1 MSIDEEKIKLNTP
14 TDEIAAGGEDVPAA
28 EIASPTPSSEVEN
41 TSQAVEDNAS
51 QSETE
56 NTVQAEVENI
66 SQTEA
71 VQAEEI
77 TAASETVQS
86 EDGEQ
91 ECPSQNQAAATQA
104 KPQKS
109 KASKIIL
116 NVVLVMLIA
125 LGIYSLFKVV
135 NEIPDA
141 SSSIG
146 DVFANASPWFM
157 VLLVVIV
164 LSIMFL
170 DCTKFCIIDK
180 TVTGKV
186 RLPSSV
192 KTSFL
197 GKYYDAV
204 TPFST
209 GGQPMQIYY
218 LNSKGISGGN
228 STAIVLIRYF
238 SSILTWV
245 SLGAVLM
252 IVGTV
257 NHVLDDTTGK
267 TLLLVAG
274 WVGVGVNLILPIF
287 IAFFLIFPK
296 AMIKLTRGIVR
307 LGKKMKIVKDEEK
320 TLKKATKVVDDFKH
334 SFKVMATSPVMLIML
349 VLVSY
354 AEAFLTFSVPYF
366 VMKAFSCDVQGQFIT
381 IMALNAFATFGVSF
395 IPTPGNSG
403 VMEGMAALA
412 FSAAAGN
419 TLAWSVLVWRL
430 AVYYIYI
437 IIGLVITV
445 RDIIKKN
452 IINRRNKNK
461 TRKNC

>member
-1 MSIDEEKIKLNTP
+1 MSIDEENLKLDTPLDDSVKIESNDAAAETIP
-14 TDEIAAGGEDVPAA
+14 TDCVEQEVTDQLQNAEQENIAETQTV
-28 EIASPTPSSEVEN
+28 EQEVSN
-41 TSQAVEDNAS
+41 QTQAVEQGTPD
-51 QSETE
+51 
-56 NTVQAEVENI
+56 
-66 SQTEA
+66 QT
-71 VQAEEI
+71 
-77 TAASETVQS
+77 
-86 EDGEQ
+86 
-91 ECPSQNQAAATQA
+91 QAAEQA

-116 NVVLVMLIA
+116 NVVLVALIA
-125 LGIYSLFKVV
+125 LGIYSLFGIVG
-135 NEIPDA
+135 EIKPGSG
-141 SSSIG
+141 SSFVA
-146 DVFANASPWFM
+146 VFSNASPWFM
-157 VLLVVIV
+157 VLLVCVV
-164 LSIMFL
+164 LCIMLL

-180 TVTGKV
+180 TVTGSF
-186 RLPSSV
+186 RFSSSI

-204 TPFST
+204 TPFAT

-238 SSILTWV
+238 SSIITWV
-245 SLGAVLM
+245 MLGSVLM
-252 IVGTV
+252 ILGTV
-257 NHVLDDTTGK
+257 RHVLDGTTGK
-267 TLLLVAG
+267 TLLLVTG
-274 WVGVGVNLILPIF
+274 WVGVGVNLIIPIF

-296 AMIKLTRGIVR
+296 AMTKLTRGLVR
-307 LGKKMKIVKDEEK
+307 LGKKMRIVKDEEK
-320 TLKKATKVVDDFKH
+320 ALKKATKVVDDFKH
-334 SFKVMATSPVMLIML
+334 SFKVMATSPLML
-349 VLVSY
+349 VLLIIVSF
-354 AEAFLTFSVPYF
+354 AEAFLTFSVPFF
-366 VMKAFSCDVQGQFIT
+366 VMKAFSCNVEGQLIT
-381 IMALNAFATFGVSF
+381 VMALNAFATFGVSF

-437 IIGLVITV
+437 IVGLCITV

-452 IINRRNKNK
+452 IINRKHKNK

>member
-1 MSIDEEKIKLNTP
+1 MSIDEEELKLNTEEEA
-14 TDEIAAGGEDVPAA
+14 DA
-28 EIASPTPSSEVEN
+28 ECETATFEAESGVAEGSAEAEQPPRLEAECAPQSDLES
-41 TSQAVEDNAS
+41 AVK
-51 QSETE
+51 
-56 NTVQAEVENI
+56 
-66 SQTEA
+66 
-71 VQAEEI
+71 
-77 TAASETVQS
+77 
-86 EDGEQ
+86 DGEK
-91 ECPSQNQAAATQA
+91 CAPQADAPQDGATTQA
-104 KPQKS
+104 TPQKR
-109 KASKIIL
+109 KVSKIVL
-116 NVVLVMLIA
+116 NVVFVVLIA
-125 LGIYSLFKVV
+125 LGIYSLFGIV
-135 NEIPDA
+135 NEIKPGSG
-141 SSSIG
+141 SSFAE
-146 DVFANASPWFM
+146 VFGNASPWFM
-157 VLLVVIV
+157 VLLVAVV
-164 LSIMFL
+164 LFIMTL

-180 TVTGKV
+180 TVTGHV

-228 STAIVLIRYF
+228 STAVVLIRYF

-245 SLGAVLM
+245 SLGAALM
-252 IVGTV
+252 IIGTV
-257 NHVLDDTTGK
+257 KHVLDGTTGK

-274 WVGVGVNLILPIF
+274 WVGVGVNLILPLF

-296 AMIKLTRGIVR
+296 VMYKFTGGLVR

-334 SFKVMATSPVMLIML
+334 SFRVMATSPVKLIL
-349 VLVSY
+349 LIIVSY
-354 AEAFLTFSVPYF
+354 AEAFLTFSVPFF
-366 VMKAFSCDVQGQFIT
+366 VMKAFNCDVEGQLIT

-403 VMEGMAALA
+403 VMESMAALA
-412 FSAAAGN
+412 FSAAAGG
-419 TLAWSVLVWRL
+419 TLAWSVLIWRF

-437 IIGLVITV
+437 VIGLIITV

-452 IINRRNKNK
+452 IVKRRNGVKPHK
-461 TRKNC
+461 KC